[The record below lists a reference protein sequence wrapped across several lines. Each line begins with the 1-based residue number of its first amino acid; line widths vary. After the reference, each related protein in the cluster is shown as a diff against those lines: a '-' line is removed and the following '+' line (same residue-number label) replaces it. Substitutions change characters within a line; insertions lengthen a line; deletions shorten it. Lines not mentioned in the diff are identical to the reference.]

1 MSGSGVPGYAEAY
14 RQSVEDPETFWRAAA
29 KDVHWI
35 DTPAGIVDRQDA
47 AQSRWFPDG
56 TLNTCFN
63 ALDRHVALGR
73 AEQVALIYDS
83 PVTGFKRQYS
93 YADLTERTA
102 KFAGVLRALGVVK
115 GDRVLLYLP
124 MIAETVIAML
134 ACARLGAVHCV
145 ASGELAPSELAF
157 RIDDAQPKVVVS
169 VSRGIDPTP
178 MSGYKPTLDQ
188 ALTLSAHK
196 PERCVMVQRPQSD
209 APLGESELDYTSLM
223 RSSAIQ
229 PTECVEVAATDP
241 LYVLHTSSA
250 NGKLQRTVRDNGGHA
265 VALRW
270 SMTHIYDIGPGEVLF
285 TAADIGSAVGHSY
298 LVYAPLLTGATT
310 VLYARKPLGTPDAGA
325 YWRVAAEY
333 GVKTL
338 ITTPAAIRELE
349 GADPD
354 GAIRSRY
361 DLSCLRTVFLT
372 DERLD
377 PGRRDWEAVELD
389 AAAHNHRRVD
399 LSARIRGGGGRAWN
413 SSAWWPQ

>member
-14 RQSVEDPETFWRAAA
+14 RQSVEDPDTFWRAAA

-35 DTPAGIVDRQDA
+35 ATPASIVERQDA
-47 AQSRWFPDG
+47 ARSRWFPDG

-73 AEQVALIYDS
+73 ADQVALIYDS
-83 PVTGFKRQYS
+83 PGTGFKRQYS

-102 KFAGVLRALGVVK
+102 KFAGVLRALGVAK

-124 MIAETVIAML
+124 MIAEAVIAML

-157 RIDDAQPKVVVS
+157 RIEDAQPKVVVS
-169 VSRGIDPTP
+169 ASCGIEPTP
-178 MSGYKPTLDQ
+178 LSGYKPTLDR
-188 ALTLSAHK
+188 ALALSAHK
-196 PERCVMVQRPQSD
+196 PGRCVIVQRPQSD
-209 APLGESELDYTSLM
+209 APLGESELDYASLM

-229 PTECVEVAATDP
+229 PTECVEVTATDP
-241 LYVLHTSSA
+241 LYVLHTSTA
-250 NGKLQRTVRDNGGHA
+250 NGTLRCTVRDNGGHA

-270 SMTHIYDIGPGEVLF
+270 SMTHIYDVGPGDVLF
-285 TAADIGSAVGHSY
+285 TAADIGSTVGHSY

-310 VLYARKPLGTPDAGA
+310 VLYAGKPLGTPDPGA

-338 ITTPAAIRELE
+338 ITTSAAIRELE

-361 DLSCLRTVFLT
+361 DLSCLRNVFLAN
-372 DERLD
+372 ERLD
-377 PGRRDWEAVELD
+377 PDRQDWETVELD

-399 LSARIRGGGGRAWN
+399 LSTRIRDGGGRAWN